1 MELLNDFC
9 ELVTLQKELV
19 SRREKLRATM
29 PRNVSVIMAEYA
41 LLDDVAAFFDVV
53 VDSKTYN
60 ADVMSLTE
68 NERYFVYSAREMAK
82 WAIDFEV

>member
-41 LLDDVAAFFDVV
+41 LLDDVTAFFDVV

-68 NERYFVYSAREMAK
+68 NERYFVYSAREMAE
-82 WAIDFEV
+82 WAVDFEV

>member
-53 VDSKTYN
+53 VDSNTYN

-68 NERYFVYSAREMAK
+68 NERYFVYSAREMAE
-82 WAIDFEV
+82 WAVDFEV